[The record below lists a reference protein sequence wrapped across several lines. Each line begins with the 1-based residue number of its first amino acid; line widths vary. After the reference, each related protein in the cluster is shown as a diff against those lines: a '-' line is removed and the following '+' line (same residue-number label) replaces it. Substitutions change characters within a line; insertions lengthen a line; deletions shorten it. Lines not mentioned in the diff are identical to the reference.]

1 MDEKSNKKR
10 TGKQGKDRYTTNKLA
25 LGAENKKRQNLWI
38 RYVTLVCIELRLRSS
53 QRGCYAKNLFY
64 KFFQT
69 SDGKPMYQ
77 SLFFNKTT
85 GCRSTTPKHVI
96 S

>member
-38 RYVTLVCIELRLRSS
+38 RYVNLVCIDLRLRSS
-53 QRGCYAKNLFY
+53 QRGCYARNLFY
-64 KFFQT
+64 KF
-69 SDGKPMYQ
+69 SKLPMENRCTRV
-77 SLFFNKTT
+77 SF
-85 GCRSTTPKHVI
+85 STKLQAAGLQLRNI
-96 S
+96 